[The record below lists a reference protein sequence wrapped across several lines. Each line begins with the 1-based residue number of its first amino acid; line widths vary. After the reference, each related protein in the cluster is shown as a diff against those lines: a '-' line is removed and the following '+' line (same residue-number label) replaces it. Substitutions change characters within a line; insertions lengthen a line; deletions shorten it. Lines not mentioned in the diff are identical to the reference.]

1 MNRHETA
8 QIFLVGAGGFRE
20 FWEEIFI
27 PKMKDFAVPVAAV
40 DVSEEAL
47 KLPVK
52 YGTVPAEKCYTDPR
66 LSGASD
72 SAPSTDAV
80 HRSGR

>member
-1 MNRHETA
+1 MKQRRF
-8 QIFLVGAGGFRE
+8 ILVGAGGFRE

-52 YGTVPAEKCYTDPR
+52 HGTVPARNVIPIPAR
-66 LSGASD
+66 LSKKTLA
-72 SAPSTDAV
+72 TFWCW
-80 HRSGR
+80 

>member
-1 MNRHETA
+1 MKQRRF
-8 QIFLVGAGGFRE
+8 ILVGAGGFRE

-52 YGTVPAEKCYTDPR
+52 YGTVPAEKCYTDPAR
-66 LSGASD
+66 LSKKTPA
-72 SAPSTDAV
+72 TFWCW
-80 HRSGR
+80 